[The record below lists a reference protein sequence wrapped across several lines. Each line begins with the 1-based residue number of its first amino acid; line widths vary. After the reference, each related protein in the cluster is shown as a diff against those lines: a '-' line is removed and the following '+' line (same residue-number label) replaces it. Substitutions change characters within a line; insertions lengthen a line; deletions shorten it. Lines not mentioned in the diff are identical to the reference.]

1 MRGKKQ
7 KALLR
12 KIANTEAEHK
22 SFQDDYKKYL
32 EYQDFIG
39 FLETNKRS
47 LRNSRIMLMMKFLSI
62 YKFWKNIILWK
73 K

>member
-22 SFQDDYKKYL
+22 SVHDDYKKYL

-39 FLETNKRS
+39 FLETNKKS
-47 LRNSRIMLMMKFLSI
+47 LRNSKLC
-62 YKFWKNIILWK
+62 
-73 K
+73 